1 MASPSPSFLRSNGSR
16 GAHFCPVIEG
26 FHCQVMPAAFI
37 AISLGLMACM
47 LVVHPMRR
55 EQPIKRNS

>member
-16 GAHFCPVIEG
+16 GVHFCPVIEG

-37 AISLGLMACM
+37 AISFGVDGLHA
-47 LVVHPMRR
+47 RR
-55 EQPIKRNS
+55 ASNEA